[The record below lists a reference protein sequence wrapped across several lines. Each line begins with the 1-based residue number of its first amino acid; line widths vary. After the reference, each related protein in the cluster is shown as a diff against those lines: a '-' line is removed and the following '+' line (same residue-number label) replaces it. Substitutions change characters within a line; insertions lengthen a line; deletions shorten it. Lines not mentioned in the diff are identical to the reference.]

1 MSINLHIDLTVDV
14 QAKIGFREQKVGLIC
29 INVRVTDNIKCLTQ
43 CCVLLKITVY
53 KKYVWC
59 ADAPLSGC
67 NKKMINNAL
76 PLSQIKFANSRQD
89 LI

>member
-1 MSINLHIDLTVDV
+1 VSINLHLGDFTVDV

-53 KKYVWC
+53 KNMCGVLMRHCQVVTK
-59 ADAPLSGC
+59 
-67 NKKMINNAL
+67 N
-76 PLSQIKFANSRQD
+76 
-89 LI
+89 